1 MARKVEAPTAVTVR
15 ASVVGKS
22 LEKTNM
28 NSIAILEAV
37 NTSYVPFN
45 GQQILTAMAAGVAY
59 VAMKPIVENLG
70 MSWGTQQQKLMK
82 QLDKFNCIHMNM
94 VAADGKLR
102 KLLCLPLKKLN
113 GWLFSINPEKVRAD
127 IRDKLI
133 QYQEECFSVLHDYWT
148 KGHVVNPRKAKKAL
162 PGKITTEQQEAIKQ
176 LVMSRGQ
183 SLPKEKQAKAMI
195 TMWSSLKSHFGC
207 SYKEISEEQFTE
219 ALSLAARVPL
229 EGEFIGKQEKKTN
242 ELSAKEANSLVWLWD
257 YANRSQ
263 ALFREL
269 YPALKQIQSNYS
281 GRCHD
286 CGYEFSRIIDIAR
299 DVLINHSRDV
309 NINEPDGPT
318 NLSAWMRL
326 KNKELPPSVHN
337 Y

>member
-1 MARKVEAPTAVTVR
+1 
-15 ASVVGKS
+15 
-22 LEKTNM
+22 M

-45 GQQILTAMAAGVAY
+45 GQQIITAMAAGVAY
-59 VAMKPIVENLG
+59 VAMRPIVENLG

-94 VAADGKLR
+94 VAADGKFR

-133 QYQEECFSVLHDYWT
+133 QYQEECFTVLHDYWA
-148 KGHVVNPRKAKKAL
+148 KGKAENARKKTSVDDRTPLRDAVNMLVSKKHL
-162 PGKITTEQQEAIKQ
+162 MYPEAY
-176 LVMSRGQ
+176 
-183 SLPKEKQAKAMI
+183 AMI
-195 TMWSSLKSHFGC
+195 HQRFNVESIEELDSSQIPQAVEYIH
-207 SYKEISEEQFTE
+207 
-219 ALSLAARVPL
+219 RVVL

-281 GRCHD
+281 GRCYDYGH
-286 CGYEFSRIIDIAR
+286 EFSYVIGMAR
-299 DVLINHSRDV
+299 DVLINHTRDV
-309 NINEPDGPT
+309 DINEPDGPT

>member
-1 MARKVEAPTAVTVR
+1 
-15 ASVVGKS
+15 
-22 LEKTNM
+22 M

-45 GQQILTAMAAGVAY
+45 GQQIITAMAAGVAY

-133 QYQEECFSVLHDYWT
+133 QYQEECFTVLHDYWT
-148 KGHVVNPRKAKKAL
+148 KGKAENARKKTSVDDRTPLRDAVNMLVSKKHL
-162 PGKITTEQQEAIKQ
+162 MYPEAY
-176 LVMSRGQ
+176 
-183 SLPKEKQAKAMI
+183 AMI
-195 TMWSSLKSHFGC
+195 HQRFNVES
-207 SYKEISEEQFTE
+207 IEELDASQIPQAVE
-219 ALSLAARVPL
+219 YIHRVVL

-281 GRCHD
+281 GRCYNYGH
-286 CGYEFSRIIDIAR
+286 EFSYVIGMAR
-299 DVLINHSRDV
+299 DVLINHTRDV
-309 NINEPDGPT
+309 DINEPDGPT
-318 NLSAWMRL
+318 NLSAWVRL
-326 KNKELPPSVHN
+326 KSKELPPSLHH

>member
-1 MARKVEAPTAVTVR
+1 
-15 ASVVGKS
+15 
-22 LEKTNM
+22 M

-45 GQQILTAMAAGVAY
+45 GQQIITAMAAGVAY

-70 MSWGTQQQKLMK
+70 MSWSTQQTKLMK
-82 QLDKFNCIHMNM
+82 QISKFNCVHMNM

-148 KGHVVNPRKAKKAL
+148 KGKAENARKKTSVDDRTPLRDAVNMLVSKKHL
-162 PGKITTEQQEAIKQ
+162 MYPEAY
-176 LVMSRGQ
+176 
-183 SLPKEKQAKAMI
+183 AMI
-195 TMWSSLKSHFGC
+195 HQRFNVES
-207 SYKEISEEQFTE
+207 IEELDASQIPQAVE
-219 ALSLAARVPL
+219 YIHRVVL

-281 GRCHD
+281 GRCYDYGH
-286 CGYEFSRIIDIAR
+286 EFSYVIGMAR

-309 NINEPDGPT
+309 DINEPDGPT

>member
-1 MARKVEAPTAVTVR
+1 MKSIATAVSTI
-15 ASVVGKS
+15 
-22 LEKTNM
+22 N
-28 NSIAILEAV
+28 
-37 NTSYVPFN
+37 VPFHGAELYVVNHN
-45 GQQILTAMAAGVAY
+45 GEPYTP
-59 VAMKPIVENLG
+59 MKPIVEG
-70 MSWGTQQQKLMK
+70 MGMDWASQFTKMK
-82 QLDKFNCIHMNM
+82 QRFKTSIVKITMQLPGDEQRREIICL
-94 VAADGKLR
+94 ALR
-102 KLLCLPLKKLN
+102 KLA
-113 GWLFSINPEKVRAD
+113 GWLQTISPNKVRPE
-127 IRDKLI
+127 IRDKVI
-133 QYQEECFSVLHDYWT
+133 QYQEECDDVLYEYWT

-229 EGEFIGKQEKKTN
+229 EGEFIGKQEKKTD

-286 CGYEFSRIIDIAR
+286 CGYEFSRIIEIAR

-309 NINEPDGPT
+309 DINEPDGPT

>member
-1 MARKVEAPTAVTVR
+1 
-15 ASVVGKS
+15 
-22 LEKTNM
+22 M

-45 GQQILTAMAAGVAY
+45 GQQILTAMAAGVTY
-59 VAMKPIVENLG
+59 VAMRQIVENIG
-70 MSWGTQQQKLMK
+70 IDWTGQSVKLRKMK
-82 QLDKFNCIHMNM
+82 DKFNCRDISM

-102 KLLCLPLKKLN
+102 KLLCIPLKKLN

-148 KGHVVNPRKAKKAL
+148 KGKAENARKKTSVDDRTPLRDAVNMLVSKKHL
-162 PGKITTEQQEAIKQ
+162 MYPEAY
-176 LVMSRGQ
+176 
-183 SLPKEKQAKAMI
+183 AMI
-195 TMWSSLKSHFGC
+195 HQRFNVES
-207 SYKEISEEQFTE
+207 IEELDASQIPQAVE
-219 ALSLAARVPL
+219 YIHRVVL

-281 GRCHD
+281 GRCYDYGH
-286 CGYEFSRIIDIAR
+286 EFSYVIGMAR
-299 DVLINHSRDV
+299 DVLINHTRDV
-309 NINEPDGPT
+309 DINEPDGPT

>member
-1 MARKVEAPTAVTVR
+1 
-15 ASVVGKS
+15 
-22 LEKTNM
+22 M

-45 GQQILTAMAAGVAY
+45 GQQILTAVAAGVTY
-59 VAMKPIVENLG
+59 VAMRQIVENIG
-70 MSWGTQQQKLMK
+70 IDWTGQSVKLRKMK
-82 QLDKFNCIHMNM
+82 DKFNCRDISM

-102 KLLCLPLKKLN
+102 KLLCIPLKKLN

-148 KGHVVNPRKAKKAL
+148 KGHVVNLRKAKKAL

-281 GRCHD
+281 GRCYDYGH
-286 CGYEFSRIIDIAR
+286 EFSYVIGMAR
-299 DVLINHSRDV
+299 DVLINHTRDV
-309 NINEPDGPT
+309 DINEPDGPT

-326 KNKELPPSVHN
+326 KNKE
-337 Y
+337 

>member
-1 MARKVEAPTAVTVR
+1 
-15 ASVVGKS
+15 
-22 LEKTNM
+22 M

-45 GQQILTAMAAGVAY
+45 GQQIITAMAAGVAY

-70 MSWGTQQQKLMK
+70 MSWSTQQTKLMK
-82 QLDKFNCIHMNM
+82 QISKFNCVHMNM

-133 QYQEECFSVLHDYWT
+133 QYQEECFTVLHDYWT
-148 KGHVVNPRKAKKAL
+148 KGKAENARKKTSVDDRTPLRDAVNMLVSKKHL
-162 PGKITTEQQEAIKQ
+162 MYPEAY
-176 LVMSRGQ
+176 
-183 SLPKEKQAKAMI
+183 AMI
-195 TMWSSLKSHFGC
+195 HQRFNVES
-207 SYKEISEEQFTE
+207 IEELDASQIPQAVE
-219 ALSLAARVPL
+219 YIHRVVL
-229 EGEFIGKQEKKTN
+229 EGEFVGKQEKKTN

-269 YPALKQIQSNYS
+269 YLALKQIQSNYS
-281 GRCHD
+281 GRCYDYGH
-286 CGYEFSRIIDIAR
+286 EFSYVIGMAR
-299 DVLINHSRDV
+299 DVLINHTRDV
-309 NINEPDGPT
+309 DINEPDGPT

>member
-1 MARKVEAPTAVTVR
+1 MT
-15 ASVVGKS
+15 
-22 LEKTNM
+22 
-28 NSIAILEAV
+28 SIAILEAV

-45 GQQILTAMAAGVAY
+45 GQQVLTAVAAGVTY
-59 VAMKPIVENLG
+59 VAMRQIVENIG
-70 MSWGTQQQKLMK
+70 IDWTGQSVKLRKMK
-82 QLDKFNCIHMNM
+82 DKFNCRDISM

-102 KLLCLPLKKLN
+102 KLLCIPLKKLN

-133 QYQEECFSVLHDYWT
+133 QYQEECFTVLHDYWT
-148 KGHVVNPRKAKKAL
+148 KGKAENARKKTSVDERTPLRDAVNMLVSKKHL
-162 PGKITTEQQEAIKQ
+162 MYPEAY
-176 LVMSRGQ
+176 
-183 SLPKEKQAKAMI
+183 AMI
-195 TMWSSLKSHFGC
+195 HQRFNVES
-207 SYKEISEEQFTE
+207 IEELDASQIPQAVE
-219 ALSLAARVPL
+219 YIHRVVL

-242 ELSAKEANSLVWLWD
+242 EFSAKEENSLVWLWD

-281 GRCHD
+281 GRCYDYGH
-286 CGYEFSRIIDIAR
+286 EFSYVIGMAR
-299 DVLINHSRDV
+299 DVLINHTRDV
-309 NINEPDGPT
+309 DINEPDGPT